1 MLQIESTR
9 GPHVELRIKP
19 SARLISL
26 MRRFLSEMLRELL
39 TEAEDAWR
47 IGLAAHELVENAFRH
62 SIDGEVSMSVDVAE
76 EGEGHMLTLRIK
88 NRATPEQR
96 QTLRAHLDEL
106 SAASDALE
114 HYLAVMRRSAQR
126 VASQGMLGAQRES
139 GLGLARVRAE
149 ADMTVSGAFEGDEV
163 CIMACT
169 PVRLMGASA

>member
-1 MLQIESTR
+1 MLQVESAR

-26 MRRFLSEMLRELL
+26 MRRFLSDMLREVL

-62 SIDGEVSMSVDVAE
+62 SIDGEVDVSIDVAE
-76 EGEGHMLTLRIK
+76 EGEGHILTLRIK

-96 QTLRAHLDEL
+96 QTLRTHLDEL

-126 VASQGMLGAQRES
+126 ES

-149 ADMTVSGAFEGDEV
+149 ADMTVSGDFDGDEV
-163 CIMACT
+163 CIMART
-169 PVRLMGASA
+169 PVRLMGATA

>member
-1 MLQIESTR
+1 MLQVDSAR

-26 MRRFLSEMLRELL
+26 MRRFLSDMLRELL
-39 TEAEDAWR
+39 AEAEDAWR

-62 SIDGEVSMSVDVAE
+62 SIDGEVSMSIDVAE
-76 EGEGHMLTLRIK
+76 EGNGHILTLRIK
-88 NRATPEQR
+88 NRATPEQCR
-96 QTLRAHLDEL
+96 TLRAHLDEL

-126 VASQGMLGAQRES
+126 ES

-149 ADMTVSGAFEGDEV
+149 ADMTVSGAFDGDEV
-163 CIMACT
+163 CIMART
-169 PVRLMGASA
+169 PVRLMEASA